1 MDYGIESKDQR
12 LVVRLRG
19 RLTFNDHAKLRT
31 LIREM
36 LQDKSAIG
44 SEQYLDMSALEFID
58 SAGIGML
65 LIAREELSN
74 AGKRLIL
81 RGAQG
86 QVKRVLTVAQLG
98 KIVTIED

>member
-1 MDYGIESKDQR
+1 MDYGIESKDQET
-12 LVVRLRG
+12 VVRLRG
-19 RLTFNDHAKLRT
+19 RLTFNDHAKLRA

-36 LQDKSAIG
+36 LQLPTTRQVLELS
-44 SEQYLDMSALEFID
+44 SLEFVD

-65 LIAREELSN
+65 LIAREEMAN
-74 AGKRLIL
+74 VDKKLIL

-86 QVKRVLTVAQLG
+86 QVKRVLTVAQLS

>member
-1 MDYGIESKDQR
+1 MDYGIELKEQEA
-12 LVVRLRG
+12 VVALRG
-19 RLTFNDHAKLRT
+19 RLTFNDHAKLRA

-36 LQDKSAIG
+36 LQNPVKRQVLELG
-44 SEQYLDMSALEFID
+44 SLEFVD

-65 LIAREELSN
+65 LIAREEMGN
-74 AGKRLIL
+74 ADKKLVL

>member
-1 MDYGIESKDQR
+1 MDYGIESRDQET
-12 LVVRLRG
+12 VVRLRG
-19 RLTFNDHAKLRT
+19 RLTFNDHAKLRA

-36 LQDKSAIG
+36 LQLSTTRQVLEL
-44 SEQYLDMSALEFID
+44 SSLEFVD

-65 LIAREELSN
+65 LIAREEMAN
-74 AGKRLIL
+74 VDKKLIL

-86 QVKRVLTVAQLG
+86 QVKRVLTVAQLN

>member
-1 MDYGIESKDQR
+1 MDYGIESKPQES
-12 LVVRLRG
+12 VVRMRG
-19 RLTFNDHAKLRT
+19 RLTFNDHAKLRG

-36 LQDKSAIG
+36 LALPDKRMVLELST
-44 SEQYLDMSALEFID
+44 LDFVD

-65 LIAREELSN
+65 LIAREELDN
-74 AGKRLIL
+74 ANKTLVL
-81 RGAQG
+81 RSAQG